1 MVNIINKQN
10 MNQLGSKTSTN
21 VVLKLKK
28 DV

>member
-1 MVNIINKQN
+1 MVTIIDKQN
-10 MNQLGSKTSTN
+10 LNQLGSKTSTN

>member
-1 MVNIINKQN
+1 MVTIIDKQN
-10 MNQLGSKTSTN
+10 MNQLGCKNGKN